1 MKIEGGELERDNG
14 GRRRRLYF
22 RENLSGEGEEIRIFP
37 AGWDRK
43 SISQ

>member
-14 GRRRRLYF
+14 GPLRRLYF